1 MSENLVEGRVLSIAS
16 QEINVQYKEM
26 VYSCTLRGV
35 LKKEKT
41 TKKNL
46 IIVGDLVLF
55 DRDQLVI
62 SKIQPR
68 HSLLSRQENYSRKK
82 EQLIAA
88 NIDSVFITSAAARP
102 TFKPHLIDRYIIAA
116 MKGNIEPIIL
126 FNKIDVSEDLEHLKK
141 AILLYKK
148 LGFKVLTTSCKT
160 YEGIDQLKDT
170 MKNKASLFAG
180 QSGVGKS
187 SLINIITGLSLK
199 TLEVSEKNFKGRHTT
214 TSACLIPLD
223 FGGWCIDT
231 PGIRTFGVWDLTI
244 QDLQSYFPEID
255 ELRSGC
261 HFPNCSHTHEPKC
274 AVLDALVREEIS
286 EIRYQSYTK
295 LLEETKTSS

>member
-1 MSENLVEGRVLSIAS
+1 MTENIVEGRVLSIAS
-16 QEINVQYKEM
+16 QEIRVQHKEI

-55 DRDQLVI
+55 DKEQLVI
-62 SKIQPR
+62 SKIQTR
-68 HSLLSRQENYSRKK
+68 RSLLSRQENYSRKK

-88 NIDSVFITSAAARP
+88 NIDRVFITSGAAHP

-126 FNKIDVSEDLEHLKK
+126 FNKIDVCEDLNHLDT
-141 AILLYKK
+141 AFNLYEK
-148 LGFKVLTTSCKT
+148 LGYKVLKTSCKT
-160 YEGIDQLKDT
+160 EEGIEPLKEA
-170 MKNKASLFAG
+170 MKDKASLFAG

-187 SLINIITGLSLK
+187 SLINLVTGLSLK

-223 FGGWCIDT
+223 FGGWCIDS
-231 PGIRTFGVWDLTI
+231 PGIRTFGVWDLSP
-244 QDLQSYFPEID
+244 QDLQSYFPEIE
-255 ELRSGC
+255 ELRSNC

-274 AVLDALVREEIS
+274 AVLEALGRKEIS
-286 EIRYQSYTK
+286 EIRYQSYKK
-295 LLEETKTSS
+295 LIEESS